1 MKLIPI
7 TIIFTGIIFLFIPIP
22 PIATIIGLALILI
35 GIVML
40 IA

>member
-1 MKLIPI
+1 MSVKPVLLILA
-7 TIIFTGIIFLFIPIP
+7 GIVFLFIPLP